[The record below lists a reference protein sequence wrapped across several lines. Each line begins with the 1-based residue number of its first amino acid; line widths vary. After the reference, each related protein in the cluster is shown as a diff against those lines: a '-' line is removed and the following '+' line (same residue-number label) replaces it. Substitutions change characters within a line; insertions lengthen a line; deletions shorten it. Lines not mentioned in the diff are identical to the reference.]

1 MASEGGERMIDWMK
15 YAEIQTLKRKGFKK
29 ARVAK
34 MLNINRETVAK
45 YWTKPPDVF
54 EKERSKHRQRKPDI
68 YKKQIIEWLTE
79 YPDMTAAQIY
89 DWLKERSPLETLDF
103 QKRSFQD
110 YVNSIRKEY
119 GIKKPETSR
128 QYEASDEREPG
139 AQGQVDM
146 GEIYVPTQSGRNKK
160 LYCFAMVLSHSRY
173 KYVVWQEK
181 PFTTKTFVRAHI
193 KAFEFFGGRPHEI
206 VYDQDKVLTVSE
218 NNGDIIYTA
227 GFQNYLNEVKFTVYL
242 CRGNDPE
249 SKGPI
254 ENVVKFAKHGFAEH
268 RTFTDIESFNED
280 CIAWLRRTANHD
292 KHGTTY
298 QRPDE
303 VFAREREYLVP
314 VSEYSFKSTDDDSI
328 DYPVRK
334 DNIVLYQGNRY
345 RVPKGTY
352 HQGVRVYMVIDE
364 DADEVSITDTV
375 TGEIYATHPVCHEK
389 GKLVGRSECSE
400 RDKSKTVTEQEEALK
415 ELFDNDELVG
425 PFLDHIHQEKPR
437 YYRDQLGVIKK
448 LFEEWNREDI
458 LKGLEYCSEK
468 ELYSASELR
477 SSIIYLTQEKI
488 DKVKTKNKDSTALPD
503 KYRGDNPEIRS
514 LSAYEN
520 AMDERSAVN
529 G

>member
-1 MASEGGERMIDWMK
+1 MIDWMK

-34 MLNINRETVAK
+34 MLHINRETVAK
-45 YWTKPPDVF
+45 YWEKPPDVF
-54 EKERSKHRQRKPDI
+54 ETERTKHRARKPDV
-68 YKKQIIEWLTE
+68 YKDLIIEWLTK

-89 DWLKERSPLETLDF
+89 DWCKERSPLETLDF

-128 QYEASDEREPG
+128 QYEASDERNPG

-146 GEIYVPTQSGRNKK
+146 GEIYVPTPNGRNKK
-160 LYCFAMVLSHSRY
+160 VFCFAMVLSYSRY
-173 KYVVWQEK
+173 KYVLWQEK
-181 PFTTKTFVRAHI
+181 PFTTETFVIAHI

-206 VYDQDKVLTVSE
+206 VYDQDKVLAVSE

-227 GFQNYLNEVKFTVYL
+227 GFQNYLSEVKFSVYL
-242 CRGNDPE
+242 CRGADPE
-249 SKGPI
+249 SKGLI

-268 RTFTDIESFNED
+268 RTFENIDSFNED
-280 CIAWLRRTANHD
+280 CIAWLKRTANHD

-303 VFAREREYLVP
+303 VFALEREYLVP
-314 VSEYSFKSTDDDSI
+314 VSEYSFATADKESI

-345 RVPKGTY
+345 RVPVGTY
-352 HQGVRVYMVIDE
+352 HHGIRVLMAINE
-364 DADEVSITDTV
+364 ETDEVSITDAI
-375 TGEIYATHPVCHEK
+375 TGEIYATHPLCHEK
-389 GKLVGRSECSE
+389 GKLVGRSERAG

-425 PFLDHIHQEKPR
+425 PFLDHIHQKKPR

-448 LFEEWNREDI
+448 LFEEWNRDDI
-458 LKGLEYCSEK
+458 IKGLKYCSEK
-468 ELYSASELR
+468 ELYSASELK

-488 DKVKTKNKDSTALPD
+488 DKIKAKKIDSTALPD
-503 KYRGDNPEIRS
+503 KYRGDKPDQRS
-514 LSAYEN
+514 LSVYED
-520 AMDERSAVN
+520 AMNERSAVN

>member
-1 MASEGGERMIDWMK
+1 MYSVVSTS
-15 YAEIQTLKRKGFKK
+15 Y
-29 ARVAK
+29 
-34 MLNINRETVAK
+34 
-45 YWTKPPDVF
+45 
-54 EKERSKHRQRKPDI
+54 KERSRHRARKPDV
-68 YKKQIIEWLTE
+68 YKELIVEWLTQ

-89 DWLKERSPLETLDF
+89 DWCKERSPLETLDF

-128 QYEASDEREPG
+128 QYEAVDEREPG

-146 GEIYVPTQSGRNKK
+146 GEIYVPTPSGRNKK
-160 LYCFAMVLSHSRY
+160 IYCFAMVLSHSRY
-173 KYVVWQEK
+173 KYVLWQEK
-181 PFTTKTFVRAHI
+181 PFTTDTFVRAHI

-206 VYDQDKVLTVSE
+206 VYDQDKVLAVSE
-218 NNGDIIYTA
+218 NHGDIIYTA
-227 GFQNYLNEVKFTVYL
+227 GFLAYLNEVKFSVYL
-242 CRGNDPE
+242 CHGHDPE
-249 SKGPI
+249 SKGPV

-268 RTFTDIESFNED
+268 RTFTDIETFNDD

-292 KHGTTY
+292 IHGTTR

-303 VFAREREYLVP
+303 VFAIEKEYLVP
-314 VSEYSFKSTDDDSI
+314 VSEYSFTAADEDSI

-345 RVPKGTY
+345 RVPVGTY
-352 HQGVRVYMVIDE
+352 HQGVRVYMVVNE
-364 DADEVSITDTV
+364 ETDEVSVKDTV
-375 TGEIYATHPVCHEK
+375 TGEIYVTHPLCHEK
-389 GKLVGRSECSE
+389 GKLVGRSERAE

-458 LKGLEYCSEK
+458 LKGLKYCSEK
-468 ELYSASELR
+468 ELYSANELK

-488 DKVKTKNKDSTALPD
+488 DNVKAKKKDSTALPD
-503 KYRGDNPEIRS
+503 KYRGDKPDIRS
-514 LSAYEN
+514 LSAYED

>member
-1 MASEGGERMIDWMK
+1 MIDWMK

-29 ARVAK
+29 THVAK
-34 MLNINRETVAK
+34 MLHINRETVAK
-45 YWTKPPDVF
+45 YWEKPPDVF
-54 EKERSKHRQRKPDI
+54 EEERSKHRARKPDV
-68 YKKQIIEWLTE
+68 YRDLIIGWLTE
-79 YPDMTAAQIY
+79 YPDMTSAQLY
-89 DWLKERSPLETLDF
+89 DWCKERSPLETLDF

-119 GIKKPETSR
+119 DIKKPETSR

-160 LYCFAMVLSHSRY
+160 IYCFAMVLSHSRY
-173 KYVVWQEK
+173 KYVLWQEK
-181 PFTTKTFVRAHI
+181 PFTTDSFVRAHI
-193 KAFEFFGGRPHEI
+193 KAFEYFGGRPHEI
-206 VYDQDKVLTVSE
+206 VYDQDKVLAVSE

-227 GFQNYLNEVKFTVYL
+227 GFQNYLNAVKFTVYL
-242 CRGNDPE
+242 CHGNDPE
-249 SKGPI
+249 SKGPV

-280 CIAWLRRTANHD
+280 CIAWLKRTANHD

-303 VFAREREYLVP
+303 VFALEREYLIP
-314 VSEYSFKSTDDDSI
+314 VSEYSFNAADDDSI

-334 DNIVLYQGNRY
+334 DNIVLYLGNRY
-345 RVPKGTY
+345 RVPVGTY
-352 HQGVRVYMVIDE
+352 HKGVRVYMVVDE
-364 DADEVSITDTV
+364 GKDEVSVTDTV
-375 TGEIYATHPVCHEK
+375 TGEIYATHPLCHEK
-389 GKLVGRSECSE
+389 GKLIGRSERSE
-400 RDKSKTVTEQEEALK
+400 RDKSKTVTEQEAALK
-415 ELFDNDELVG
+415 ELFDNDELVE

-448 LFEEWNREDI
+448 LFEEWNRDDI
-458 LKGLEYCSEK
+458 LKGLKYCSEK
-468 ELYSASELR
+468 ELYSANELK
-477 SSIIYLTQEKI
+477 SSIIYLTQERI
-488 DKVKTKNKDSTALPD
+488 DNLKTKKKDSTPLPD
-503 KYRGDNPEIRS
+503 KYRGDKPEIRS
-514 LSAYEN
+514 LSAYEV

>member
-1 MASEGGERMIDWMK
+1 MIDWMK
-15 YAEIQTLKRKGFKK
+15 YAEIQMLKNKGFKK

-34 MLNINRETVAK
+34 MLSINRETVKK
-45 YWTKPPDVF
+45 YWDKPPDVY
-54 EKERSKHRQRKPDI
+54 EEERVEHRARKPDV
-68 YKKQIIEWLTE
+68 YKELIIEWLKE
-79 YPDMTAAQIY
+79 YPDMTASQLY
-89 DWLKERSPLETLDF
+89 DWCKERSPLETLDF
-103 QKRSFQD
+103 QKRSFQN

-119 GIKKPETSR
+119 GIKKTEKAR

-146 GEIYVPTQSGRNKK
+146 GEIYVPTQNGRNKK
-160 LYCFAMVLSHSRY
+160 IYCFAMVLSHSRY
-173 KYVVWQEK
+173 KYVLWQEK
-181 PFTTKTFVRAHI
+181 PFTTDTFIRAHI

-206 VYDQDKVLTVSE
+206 VYDQDTVLAVSE
-218 NNGDIIYTA
+218 NHGDIIYTA
-227 GFQNYLNEVKFTVYL
+227 GFLNYLNEVKFSVYL
-242 CRGNDPE
+242 CRGSDPE

-292 KHGTTY
+292 IHGTTR

-303 VFAREREYLVP
+303 VFALEKEYLVP
-314 VSEYSFKSTDDDSI
+314 VSEYNFIATDKDII

-345 RVPKGTY
+345 RVPVGTY
-352 HQGVRVYMVIDE
+352 HQGVRVYMIVNEETDE
-364 DADEVSITDTV
+364 LSVTDTI
-375 TGEIYATHPVCHEK
+375 TGEVYATHPLCHEK
-389 GKLVGRSECSE
+389 GKLIGRSERSE

-425 PFLDHIHQEKPR
+425 PFLEHIHQEKPR

-458 LKGLEYCSEK
+458 LNGLKYCSEK
-468 ELYSASELR
+468 ELYSANELK

-488 DKVKTKNKDSTALPD
+488 DKVKAKKKDSTALPD
-503 KYRGDNPEIRS
+503 KYRGDKPDIRS

-520 AMDERSAVN
+520 AMNERSAVN

>member
-1 MASEGGERMIDWMK
+1 MIEWMK
-15 YAEIQTLKRKGFKK
+15 YAEIQVLKQKGFKK

-34 MLNINRETVAK
+34 MLHINRETVAK
-45 YWTKPPDVF
+45 YWEKPPDVF
-54 EKERSKHRQRKPDI
+54 EEERSKHRARKPDV
-68 YKKQIIEWLTE
+68 YKDLIVEWLTQ

-89 DWLKERSPLETLDF
+89 DWCKERSPLETLNF

-119 GIKKPETSR
+119 GIKKPETTR

-146 GEIYVPTQSGRNKK
+146 GEIYVPTPSGRNKK
-160 LYCFAMVLSHSRY
+160 IYCFAMVLSHSRY
-173 KYVVWQEK
+173 KYVLWQEK
-181 PFTTKTFVRAHI
+181 PFTTDTFVRAHI
-193 KAFEFFGGRPHEI
+193 KAFEFFGGSPHEI
-206 VYDQDKVLTVSE
+206 VYDQDKVLAVSE
-218 NNGDIIYTA
+218 NHGDVIYTA
-227 GFQNYLNEVKFTVYL
+227 GFLAYLNEVKFSVYL
-242 CRGNDPE
+242 CHGHDPE
-249 SKGPI
+249 SKGPV

-268 RTFTDIESFNED
+268 RTFTDIESFNDD

-292 KHGTTY
+292 IHGTTR

-303 VFAREREYLVP
+303 VFALEKEYLVP
-314 VSEYSFKSTDDDSI
+314 VSEYSFTAADEDSI

-345 RVPKGTY
+345 RVPVGTY
-352 HQGVRVYMVIDE
+352 HRGVRVYMVINE
-364 DADEVSITDTV
+364 EVDEVSVTDTV
-375 TGEIYATHPVCHEK
+375 TGEIYATHPLCHEK
-389 GKLVGRSECSE
+389 GKLVGRSERSE

-458 LKGLEYCSEK
+458 LKGLRYCSEK
-468 ELYSASELR
+468 ELYSANELK
-477 SSIIYLTQEKI
+477 SSIIYLTQERI
-488 DKVKTKNKDSTALPD
+488 DNVKTKKKDSTALPD
-503 KYRGDNPEIRS
+503 KYRGDKPDVRS
-514 LSAYEN
+514 LSAYED

>member
-1 MASEGGERMIDWMK
+1 MIEWMK
-15 YAEIQTLKRKGFKK
+15 YAEIQVLKQKGFKK

-34 MLNINRETVAK
+34 MLHINRETVAK
-45 YWTKPPDVF
+45 YWEKPPDVF
-54 EKERSKHRQRKPDI
+54 EKERSRHRARKPDV
-68 YKKQIIEWLTE
+68 YKELIIEWLTQ

-89 DWLKERSPLETLDF
+89 DWCKERSPLETLDF

-139 AQGQVDM
+139 VQGQVDL
-146 GEIYVPTQSGRNKK
+146 GEIYVPTQNGRNKK
-160 LYCFAMVLSHSRY
+160 IYCFAMVLSHSRY

-181 PFTTKTFVRAHI
+181 PFTTDTFVRAHI

-206 VYDQDKVLTVSE
+206 VYDQDKVLAVCE
-218 NNGDIIYTA
+218 NHGDIIYTA
-227 GFQNYLNEVKFTVYL
+227 GFLNYLNEVKFSVYL
-242 CRGNDPE
+242 CHGNDPE
-249 SKGPI
+249 SKGPV

-268 RTFTDIESFNED
+268 RIFTDIESFNDD

-292 KHGTTY
+292 MHGTTR

-303 VFAREREYLVP
+303 VFALEKEYLVP
-314 VSEYSFKSTDDDSI
+314 VSEYSFTAADEDSI

-345 RVPKGTY
+345 RVPVGTY
-352 HQGVRVYMVIDE
+352 HQGVRVYMTINE
-364 DADEVSITDTV
+364 ETDEVSVTDTV
-375 TGEIYATHPVCHEK
+375 TGEVYATHPLCHEK
-389 GKLVGRSECSE
+389 GKLVGRSERSE

-458 LKGLEYCSEK
+458 LKGLKYCSEK
-468 ELYSASELR
+468 ELYSANELK

-488 DKVKTKNKDSTALPD
+488 DNVKVKKDSTALPD
-503 KYRGDNPEIRS
+503 KYRGDKPDIRS
-514 LSAYEN
+514 LSAYED

>member
-1 MASEGGERMIDWMK
+1 MTSEGGERMIDWMK
-15 YAEIQTLKRKGFKK
+15 YAEIQVFKRKGFKK
-29 ARVAK
+29 TQVAK
-34 MLNINRETVAK
+34 MLGINRETVAK
-45 YWTKPPDVF
+45 YWTKTPDVF
-54 EKERSKHRQRKPDI
+54 EEEKAKHRTRKPDI
-68 YKKQIIEWLTE
+68 YKDLIIEWLTE

-89 DWLKERSPLETLDF
+89 DWLKERSPLETLNF

-119 GIKKPETSR
+119 DIKKPETSR

-146 GEIYVPTQSGRNKK
+146 GEIYVPTQGGRNKK

-173 KYVVWQEK
+173 KYVLWQEK
-181 PFTTKTFVRAHI
+181 PFNTETFIRAHI
-193 KAFEFFGGRPHEI
+193 KAFEFFGGRPYEI
-206 VYDQDKVLTVSE
+206 VYDQDKVLAVSE
-218 NNGDIIYTA
+218 NHGDIIYTA
-227 GFQNYLNEVKFTVYL
+227 GFLNYLHEVNFSVYM

-249 SKGPI
+249 SKGLI

-268 RTFTDIESFNED
+268 RTFTDIESFNEE

-303 VFAREREYLVP
+303 VFAHEREYLVP
-314 VSEYSFKSTDDDSI
+314 VSEYSFKATDDDSI

-334 DNIVLYQGNRY
+334 DNIVLYRGNRY
-345 RVPKGTY
+345 RVPVGTY

-364 DADEVSITDTV
+364 ETDEVSITDTL

-389 GKLVGRSECSE
+389 GRLIERSE
-400 RDKSKTVTEQEEALK
+400 RDRSKTVTEQEEALK
-415 ELFDNDELVG
+415 KLFDNDELVG
-425 PFLDHIHQEKPR
+425 PFLDHIHHEKPR

-448 LFEEWNREDI
+448 LFEEWNRDDI
-458 LKGLEYCSEK
+458 LKGMEYCNEK
-468 ELYSASELR
+468 ELYSANELK
-477 SSIIYLTQEKI
+477 SSIIYLTQTRI
-488 DKVKTKNKDSTALPD
+488 DKAKTRNKDSTALPD

-520 AMDERSAVN
+520 AMNERKAVN